1 MITNED
7 LRRLDPLDLT
17 RYLLAFNEIVRK
29 ANNVET
35 VQSESLRKNGRRLR
49 GSWNQ

>member
-7 LRRLDPLDLT
+7 LRNLDPLDLT
-17 RYLLAFNEIVRK
+17 RYLLEFNEVVRK

-35 VQSESLRKNGRRLR
+35 VQSESVRKNGRRLR
-49 GSWNQ
+49 DSWN

>member
-17 RYLLAFNEIVRK
+17 RYLLEFNEIVRK
-29 ANNVET
+29 ANDVET
-35 VQSESLRKNGRRLR
+35 VQSESVRKNGRRLR
-49 GSWNQ
+49 DSGN